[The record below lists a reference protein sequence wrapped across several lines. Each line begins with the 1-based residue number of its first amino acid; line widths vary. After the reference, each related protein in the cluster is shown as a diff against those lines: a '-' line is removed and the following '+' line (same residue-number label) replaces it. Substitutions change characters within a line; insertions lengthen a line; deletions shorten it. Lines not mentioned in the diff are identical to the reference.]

1 MFAFS
6 KRKMPVYLT
15 SGMINL
21 VSLLIL
27 LPFFQ
32 MACADNSFVDQQVLH
47 SASELD
53 YPPFAIVH
61 PDGTA
66 GGFSVELL
74 KAVAEAAGMSVSFKV
89 GPWNEIKQ
97 ELADKVLDVLPLV
110 SYSEERDKLYDFTSP
125 YLKLNGTV
133 FVRKEN
139 KDIQHLSD
147 LKGKEVLVMQGDTA
161 EEYVLREKLTDSIIQ
176 TSSYETAFKLLAS
189 GKHDAVVVQQ
199 IVGLQIIKE
208 LDITNVIPVGQK
220 HISSLRPGAL
230 KLEGFEQKFC
240 FAVPEGNQQLLSLLN
255 EGLAIISLNGTY
267 NTLYEKW
274 FSPIL
279 PRPQVPVGQTIKQT
293 VSIIVPLLLLFTLL
307 GLWYLNCLVTR
318 RTKYLELEIEKR
330 KSIEGELEEA
340 NTKFA
345 KAQELGKVGNW
356 EYNLRTHETSGSPE
370 AKKIFGFDV
379 DSVSFTTESIISC
392 IPDAERVR
400 QAMANLI
407 GKNIPYSLEFDII
420 TRDHG
425 ERRTITSLAEADR
438 DESGNALRVLGII
451 QDITHRKE
459 MEDALRESED
469 MHRALVEGLP
479 DIVIRFD
486 RECRHMFVSEN
497 VCELVAMQAEQ
508 FIGKTHRELGFSE
521 EQCIFWESSIKKV
534 FAKGVALEIEYSF
547 EAKNGQTMNNWRL
560 IPERDNKGLVKS
572 VLSLNRD
579 ITAHRMAE
587 NNYQTLF
594 REMLEGFASH
604 EIICDDNGVPVNFRF
619 LAVNPSFE
627 RMTGLQSEKIVGRTV
642 LEVLPN
648 IENYLI
654 ETFGRVALTGEHA
667 HFEMYS
673 PQFQKHIE
681 ITAFR
686 PVPNQ
691 FACVLT
697 DITERKTAGR
707 EREFLQSQ
715 LIQAQKMEAI
725 GTLAGGIAHD
735 FNNILGAILGYAEM
749 VREDC
754 PPGSH
759 AASDLDQILAAGNR
773 AKDLVKQILA
783 FSRQTETKKLPI
795 QPALIVKETIK
806 LLRASIPTTIAINQE
821 VDIHCDHILAD
832 PTQIHQ
838 ILMNLGTN
846 AFHAMEENGGTL
858 SISLKNVI
866 VTHKDLIAEPT
877 VRPGNFVQ
885 LSIADTG
892 TGIKPELL
900 EKIFEPY
907 FTTKETGKGTGMGLA
922 IIHGIVKSYGGFL
935 TCESLI
941 GEGTVFCINLP
952 SSDERNSPDANMA
965 ESISAGGERILLID
979 DEQML
984 AELGQTMLERLG
996 YTVTVRMGSLDALAT
1011 FESQPDAFD
1020 LVITDQTMPGMTGVD
1035 MARRML
1041 QIRPDMPIILCTGHS
1056 SIHLEEKVASSGIKG
1071 FGLKPL
1077 SMKGIAALIR
1087 KVLDEK
1093 TASHFNS

>member
-1 MFAFS
+1 MFNFY
-6 KRKMPVYLT
+6 KKKTPLYLT
-15 SGMINL
+15 SGTIT
-21 VSLLIL
+21 LLIVFIL
-27 LPFFQ
+27 LSFHQ
-32 MACADNSFVDQQVLH
+32 TADADNSFIDQHVLH

-66 GGFSVELL
+66 GGFSVDLL
-74 KAVAEAAGMSVSFKV
+74 EAAAHAAGMSVTFKV
-89 GPWNEIKQ
+89 GPWYEIKQ

-110 SYSEERDKLYDFTSP
+110 SYSKERDKLYDFSTP

-133 FVRKEN
+133 FVRKDN
-139 KDIQHLSD
+139 KDIRHLSD

-161 EEYVLREKLTDSIIQ
+161 EEYVSREKLTDSIIQ
-176 TSSYETAFKLLAS
+176 TPSYERAFKLLAS

-199 IVGLQIIKE
+199 IVGLQIIKKFGF
-208 LDITNVIPVGQK
+208 TNVIPVEQK
-220 HISSLRPGAL
+220 QISSLKPGDL

-240 FAVPEGNQQLLSLLN
+240 FAVPEGSQQLLSLLN

-274 FSPIL
+274 FAPIL
-279 PRPQVPVGQTIKQT
+279 PKPQVPVSQTIKQII
-293 VSIIVPLLLLFTLL
+293 SIIGPLSLLFTLL
-307 GLWYLNCLVTR
+307 GLWYLNCLVAKRTR
-318 RTKYLELEIEKR
+318 YLELEIEKR
-330 KSIEGELEEA
+330 KSIEAALEEA

-345 KAQELGKVGNW
+345 NAQELGKVGNW
-356 EYNLRTHETSGSPE
+356 EYNVKTHEISGSPE
-370 AKKIFGFDV
+370 AKKIFGFDL
-379 DSVSFTTESIISC
+379 DSDSFATESIKKC
-392 IPDAERVR
+392 IPDVGHIR

-407 GKNIPYSLEFDII
+407 RKNIPYNLEFDII
-420 TRDHG
+420 TKDKG
-425 ERRTITSLAEADR
+425 ERRTITSLAEVER

-451 QDITHRKE
+451 QDITERKK

-479 DIVIRFD
+479 DIVMRFD
-486 RECRHMFVSEN
+486 RKCRHLFVSEN
-497 VCELVAMQAEQ
+497 VCELVEMQAEQ

-521 EQCIFWESSIKKV
+521 EQCIFWENSINKV
-534 FAKGVALEIEYSF
+534 FAKGVPLEMEYAFDS
-547 EAKNGQTMNNWRL
+547 KKGSIINNWRL
-560 IPERDNKGLVKS
+560 IPERDNMGLVKS
-572 VLSLNRD
+572 VLSLNRN
-579 ITAHRMAE
+579 ITAHRTAE
-587 NNYQTLF
+587 NNYRTLF
-594 REMLEGFASH
+594 REMFEGFASH
-604 EIICDDNGVPVNFRF
+604 EIICDDNGIPVDYRF

-627 RMTGLQSEKIVGRTV
+627 RMTGLESETIIGKTALDI
-642 LEVLPN
+642 LPD
-648 IENYLI
+648 IESYLI
-654 ETFGRVALTGEHA
+654 ETYGRVALTGEHA
-667 HFEMYS
+667 HFDMYS
-673 PQFQKHIE
+673 AELQKHFE
-681 ITAFR
+681 ISVFR
-686 PVPNQ
+686 PAPNQ
-691 FACVLT
+691 FACVLA
-697 DITERKTAGR
+697 DITERKTADR

-735 FNNILGAILGYAEM
+735 FNNILGAMLGYTEM

-754 PPGSH
+754 LPGSL
-759 AASDLDQILAAGNR
+759 AARDLDQILAAGNR

-783 FSRQTETKKLPI
+783 FSRQTETKKINI

-806 LLRASIPTTIAINQE
+806 LLRASIPTTIAINQ
-821 VDIHCDHILAD
+821 DIDTESDHILAD

-846 AFHAMEENGGTL
+846 AFHAMEKNGGTL
-858 SISLKNVI
+858 TISLNNEI
-866 VTHKDLIAEPT
+866 FNHEDLLAEPSVQPGKF
-877 VRPGNFVQ
+877 VR
-885 LSIADTG
+885 LMIADTG

-922 IIHGIVKSYGGFL
+922 IIHGIVKNYGGFI
-935 TCESLI
+935 TCESRLNQ
-941 GEGTVFCINLP
+941 GTVFCINLP
-952 SSDERNSPDANMA
+952 SSDERSSPDVGVA

-1011 FESQPDAFD
+1011 FEGQPDAFD

-1041 QIRPDMPIILCTGHS
+1041 QIRPDLPVILCTGRS
-1056 SIHLEEKVASSGIKG
+1056 SIELEEEVASANIKG
-1071 FGLKPL
+1071 FALKPL
-1077 SMKGIAALIR
+1077 SIKGITALIR
-1087 KVLDEK
+1087 KVLNE
-1093 TASHFNS
+1093 

>member
-1 MFAFS
+1 MYDFC
-6 KRKMPVYLT
+6 KKNTPLYLT
-15 SGMINL
+15 SGMLYL
-21 VSLLIL
+21 VLFFIL
-27 LPFFQ
+27 LPLHQ
-32 MACADNSFVDQQVLH
+32 TASADNSYLYQHVLH

-53 YPPFAIVH
+53 YPPFAIVN

-66 GGFSVELL
+66 GGFSVDLL
-74 KAVAEAAGMSVSFKV
+74 KAAAKAAGLSVAFKV

-97 ELADKVLDVLPLV
+97 ELADRVLDVLPLV
-110 SYSEERDKLYDFTSP
+110 SYSKERDELYDFTTP

-133 FVRKEN
+133 FVRKN
-139 KDIQHLSD
+139 NQDIRRLSD

-161 EEYVLREKLTDSIIQ
+161 EEYVLREKLTDSTIQ
-176 TSSYETAFKLLAS
+176 TSSYEKAFKLLSS

-199 IVGLQIIKE
+199 IVGLQIIKK
-208 LDITNVIPVGQK
+208 LGITNVFPVEQK
-220 HISSLRPGAL
+220 QISSLIPGNL

-240 FAVPEGNQQLLSLLN
+240 FAVPEGNQQLLSRLN

-279 PRPQVPVGQTIKQT
+279 PKPQVPITQTIKQIL
-293 VSIIVPLLLLFTLL
+293 SIIVPLLLLFTLL
-307 GLWYLNCLVTR
+307 GLWYLNCLVTK
-318 RTKYLELEIEKR
+318 RTKYLEIEIEKR
-330 KSIEGELEEA
+330 KLTEAALEEA
-340 NTKFA
+340 NTKFI

-356 EYNLRTHETSGSPE
+356 EYNVITHEISGSPE

-379 DSVSFTTESIISC
+379 DFDSFTTESLKSC
-392 IPDAERVR
+392 IPAAEYIR

-407 GKNIPYSLEFDII
+407 RKNIPYNLEFDII
-420 TRDHG
+420 TKDNSEH
-425 ERRTITSLAEADR
+425 RTITSLAEVER
-438 DESGNALRVLGII
+438 DESGKALRVLGII
-451 QDITHRKE
+451 QDITERKK

-479 DIVIRFD
+479 DIVMRFD
-486 RECRHMFVSEN
+486 RNGRHLFASEN
-497 VCELVAMQAEQ
+497 VCELVEMRAEQ

-521 EQCIFWESSIKKV
+521 EQCTFWENSIKKA
-534 FAKGVALEIEYSF
+534 FTKGVPLEIEYSF
-547 EAKNGQTMNNWRL
+547 QAKKGPIINNWRL

-579 ITAHRMAE
+579 ITAHRTAE

-604 EIICDDNGVPVNFRF
+604 EIICDDEGIPVNYRF

-627 RMTGLQSEKIVGRTV
+627 RMTGLESESIIGKTV
-642 LEVLPN
+642 LDILPDT
-648 IENYLI
+648 ESYLI
-654 ETFGRVALTGEHA
+654 ETYGRVALTGEHA
-667 HFEMYS
+667 HFDMYS
-673 PQFQKHIE
+673 LSLQKHFE
-681 ITAFR
+681 ISVFR
-686 PVPNQ
+686 PAPNQ

-697 DITERKTAGR
+697 DITERKAADR
-707 EREFLQSQ
+707 ERQFLQSQ

-735 FNNILGAILGYAEM
+735 FNNILGAMLGYTEM

-754 PPGSH
+754 IPGSL
-759 AASDLDQILAAGNR
+759 AARNLDQILAAGNR

-783 FSRQTETKKLPI
+783 FSRQTETKKINI

-806 LLRASIPTTIAINQE
+806 LLRASIPSTIAINQ
-821 VDIHCDHILAD
+821 DIDTEGDHILVD

-846 AFHAMEENGGTL
+846 AFHAMEDNGGTL
-858 SISLKNVI
+858 SISLKNE
-866 VTHKDLIAEPT
+866 TLDPKDLLTEPS
-877 VRPGNFVQ
+877 VRPGRFVR
-885 LSIADTG
+885 LMIADTG
-892 TGIKPELL
+892 TGIKPELI

-907 FTTKETGKGTGMGLA
+907 FTTKETGKGTGMGLS
-922 IIHGIVKSYGGFL
+922 ITHGIVKSYGGFI
-935 TCESLI
+935 TCQSHI
-941 GEGTVFCINLP
+941 NEGTIFCINLP
-952 SSDERNSPDANMA
+952 SSDERSSPDAGVT
-965 ESISAGGERILLID
+965 ESIPAGGERILLID

-996 YTVTVRMGSLDALAT
+996 YTVTVRMGGLEALAT

-1020 LVITDQTMPGMTGVD
+1020 LVITDQTMPEMTGVD

-1041 QIRPDMPIILCTGHS
+1041 QIRPDLPVILCTGHS
-1056 SIHLEEKVASSGIKG
+1056 SIGLEEKAASANIKG
-1071 FGLKPL
+1071 FALKPL
-1077 SMKGIAALIR
+1077 SMKGITALIR
-1087 KVLDEK
+1087 KVLDE
-1093 TASHFNS
+1093 